1 MAENDTLLAHLVPKH
16 HRSTEYA
23 ATDALVYILNKSN
36 SARSAF
42 NAWIKTVV
50 AGVEDCTAFRTQ
62 ETEGD
67 SQFDLVGY
75 DKDGK
80 RSVRR
85 VIGESKFWAGLSVGQ
100 GSGYLKQLADT
111 GPAVLLFIVPEARIN
126 YLWPEVVKDVE
137 RGCEG
142 VEGREVTPCDA
153 APSGIKKAV
162 ATGTAKYLVMVSWRT
177 LLSEILNN
185 SAADSGV
192 RSDIQQLQGLT
203 DRMDLDAFLPL
214 RKEELG
220 PDFPRRMMNLVRL
233 VNEALNEGV
242 RQGWVFPLESRWSG
256 STDLESAGWYLRIS
270 DRRVASWFGI
280 YHKLWARGASE
291 DTPLWLRLYW
301 VSPDILGKISAELES
316 RVSEENY
323 FPIHLKTG
331 VEYDDVLGDVVRQLR
346 AIADV
351 IRANTPPAQPD

>member
-1 MAENDTLLAHLVPKH
+1 MAENDTLLAYLVTKH
-16 HRSTEYA
+16 ARSPEDA

-62 ETEGD
+62 ETMD
-67 SQFDLVGY
+67 RSRFDLVGR
-75 DKDGK
+75 DESGE
-80 RSVRR
+80 RR
-85 VIGESKFWAGLSVGQ
+85 VIGESKFWAGLGEGQ
-100 GSGYLKQLADT
+100 GKVYLKQLADT
-111 GPAVLLFIVPEARIN
+111 GPAALLFVVPDARIN
-126 YLWPEVVKDVE
+126 YLWPEVIKDVE
-137 RGCEG
+137 QVSEG
-142 VEGREVTPCDA
+142 VEGQEVTPCDVA
-153 APSGIKKAV
+153 LSGIKKAV
-162 ATGTAKYLVMVSWRT
+162 ATGTDKYLVMVSWRA

-185 SAADSGV
+185 SAADSSV

-203 DRMDLDAFLPL
+203 ERMDSEAFLPL

-220 PDFPRRMMNLVRL
+220 PDFPRRMINLARL
-233 VNEALNEGV
+233 VNEALNEGQ
-242 RQGWVFPLESRWSG
+242 RQGWLFPIGSRWSG

-270 DRRVASWFGI
+270 SHRVEAWFGI
-280 YHKLWARGASE
+280 YHKVWASGASE
-291 DTPLWLRLYW
+291 DTPLWLRLYGA
-301 VSPDILGKISAELES
+301 SPDTLGKISAELEL
-316 RVSEENY
+316 RVSEENC